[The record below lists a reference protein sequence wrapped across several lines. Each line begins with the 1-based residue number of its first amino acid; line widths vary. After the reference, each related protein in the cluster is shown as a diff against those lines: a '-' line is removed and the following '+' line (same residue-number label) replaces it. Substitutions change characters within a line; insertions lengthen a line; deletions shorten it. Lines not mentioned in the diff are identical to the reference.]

1 MADAPLDGGTL
12 ALHIIRRMTR
22 RRAPEGIPVL
32 IAVDARSSDPLSRQI
47 YRALRDGILAGR
59 LVGGLRLPSTR
70 ALATDLGVSRNTVV
84 TAFDQLLAE
93 GYVESRVGRGT
104 RVSHTLPDH
113 LLHARARQRTRP
125 VVSPAGTA
133 ASARGALLVEHAR
146 RKSSVE
152 EGAIAFAP
160 GVPALDLF
168 PWPTWGR
175 LVAARGRELGPAV
188 AGYADVLGYRPL
200 RDAVA
205 RYVAVARGVAC
216 TADQVVIVGGSQ
228 QGLDLVSRVV
238 TDPGD
243 SAWIED
249 PGYHGALGAFA
260 GAGLRVTGVPV
271 DADGVSVAAGRV
283 AAPTARL
290 MYVTPSHQ
298 FPLGV
303 TMSLSRR
310 LELLAAAAQMQAWIV
325 EDDYDSEFRYVSR
338 PLTALQGLDR
348 DGRVVYVGTFS
359 KVMFPALRIG
369 FVIAPPS
376 LLPAIGAARQ
386 FSGTQQGV
394 LEQMVLADFIT
405 DGHFERHVRRMRA
418 VYAERQQDLIDALR
432 AECAELV
439 DASPAG
445 SGMHLVG
452 WLPLD
457 ADDGDVSRRAAARGV
472 DAIPLSA
479 FAVGRGAGRPG
490 VLLGYAHVDR
500 PTMLTAARRLATAVR
515 ESQAI
520 KGDQRG
526 RSGLNSIERSR
537 GQSP

>member
-1 MADAPLDGGTL
+1 
-12 ALHIIRRMTR
+12 MTR

-32 IAVDARSSDPLSRQI
+32 IALDPRSSEPLSRQI

-70 ALATDLGVSRNTVV
+70 ALAADLGVSRNTVV

-113 LLHARARQRTRP
+113 LLHARARQRTRMMP
-125 VVSPAGTA
+125 PLDQAA
-133 ASARGALLVEHAR
+133 ASARGTQLVEHAR

-152 EGAIAFAP
+152 EGALAFAP

-168 PWPTWGR
+168 PWRTWGG
-175 LVAARGRELGPAV
+175 LVAARGRELGPGL
-188 AGYADVLGYRPL
+188 AGYSDTLGYRPL

-205 RYVAVARGVAC
+205 RYAAVARGVTC

-228 QGLDLVSRVV
+228 QGLDLVARVAS
-238 TDPGD
+238 DPGD

-249 PGYHGALGAFA
+249 PGYHGALGAFIA
-260 GAGLRVTGVPV
+260 AGLRVTGVPV

-283 AAPTARL
+283 AAADARL

-310 LELLAAAAQMQAWIV
+310 LELLAAAGQMQAWIV

-376 LLPAIGAARQ
+376 LLPAIAAARQ
-386 FSGTQQGV
+386 VAGTQQAV
-394 LEQMVLADFIT
+394 LEQVVLTDFIS

-432 AECAELV
+432 KECEGLV
-439 DASPAG
+439 DAAPAG

-452 WLPLD
+452 WLPPD
-457 ADDGDVSRRAAARGV
+457 ADDADVSRRAAARGV

-500 PTMLTAARRLATAVR
+500 STMRTAARRLAAAVR
-515 ESQAI
+515 ESCLVQ
-520 KGDQRG
+520 GVRP
-526 RSGLNSIERSR
+526 LETHESR
-537 GQSP
+537 GHSP

>member
-1 MADAPLDGGTL
+1 
-12 ALHIIRRMTR
+12 MTR

-32 IAVDARSSDPLSRQI
+32 IALDTKASGSLSRQI

-59 LVGGLRLPSTR
+59 LTGGLRLPSTR
-70 ALATDLGVSRNTVV
+70 ALAIDLGVSRNTVV

-104 RVSHTLPDH
+104 RVSQTMPDH
-113 LLHARARQRTRP
+113 LLHARSRP
-125 VVSPAGTA
+125 RVRIVTTAPGNSAPGSSP
-133 ASARGALLVEHAR
+133 SARGALLVDHAR
-146 RKSSVE
+146 RRSAVD
-152 EGAIAFAP
+152 EGTVAFAP

-168 PWPTWGR
+168 PWQLWSR
-175 LVAARGRELGPAV
+175 LVANRARKLGATS
-188 AGYADVLGYRPL
+188 AGYADSLGYPPL
-200 RDAVA
+200 REAVA
-205 RYVAVARGVAC
+205 RYVAVARGVNC
-216 TADQVVIVGGSQ
+216 TADQVLIVGGSQ
-228 QGLDLVSRVV
+228 QGIDLVARVA

-249 PGYHGALGAFA
+249 PGYYGALGAFA

-271 DADGVSVAAGRV
+271 DADGMSVAAGRV
-283 AAPTARL
+283 GAPAARL

-310 LELLAAAAQMQAWIV
+310 LELLAAAAEMQAWIV

-338 PLTALQGLDR
+338 PLTALQGLDTE
-348 DGRVVYVGTFS
+348 GRVVYVGTFS

-369 FVIAPPS
+369 FVIAPQS
-376 LLPAIGAARQ
+376 LLPAITAARK
-386 FSGTQQGV
+386 FAGTQQAV

-418 VYAERQQDLIDALR
+418 VYAERQQHLIDALR
-432 AECAELV
+432 AECAGVL

-452 WLPLD
+452 WLPPD
-457 ADDGDVSRRAAARGV
+457 ADDADVSRRAATRGV
-472 DAIPLSA
+472 DAIALSA
-479 FAVGRGAGRPG
+479 FAVGRGVGRPG
-490 VLLGYAHVDR
+490 VLLGYAHVNR
-500 PTMLTAARRLATAVR
+500 ATMFAAARGLAGAIR
-515 ESQAI
+515 ESLA
-520 KGDQRG
+520 QRPRVLAG
-526 RSGLNSIERSR
+526 RASR
-537 GQSP
+537 GASD

>member
-1 MADAPLDGGTL
+1 VR
-12 ALHIIRRMTR
+12 IIRRMTR
-22 RRAPEGIPVL
+22 RRAPDGIPVL
-32 IAVDARSSDPLSRQI
+32 IALDPRASDPLARQV

-70 ALATDLGVSRNTVV
+70 ALAGDLGVSRTTVV
-84 TAFDQLLAE
+84 AAFDQLVAE
-93 GYVESRVGRGT
+93 GYVESRAGRGT

-113 LLHARARQRTRP
+113 LLHARARQPVRP
-125 VVSPAGTA
+125 TASSPANA
-133 ASARGALLVEHAR
+133 PSARGAVLVEHAR
-146 RKSSVE
+146 RKSAVSE
-152 EGAIAFAP
+152 ATIAFSP

-168 PWPTWGR
+168 PWATWGR
-175 LVAARGRELGPAV
+175 LVAARGRGMGPAV
-188 AGYADVLGYRPL
+188 AGYADSLGYRPL
-200 RDAVA
+200 RQAVA
-205 RYVAVARGVAC
+205 RYVAVARGVTC

-228 QGLDLVSRVV
+228 QGLDLVARVT

-243 SAWIED
+243 QAWIED
-249 PGYHGALGAFA
+249 PGYHGALGALVA
-260 GAGLRVTGVPV
+260 AGLRVTGVPV
-271 DADGVSVAAGRV
+271 DPGGVSVAAGRV
-283 AAPTARL
+283 AAPAARL

-310 LELLAAAAQMQAWIV
+310 IELLSAATEMRAWIV

-359 KVMFPALRIG
+359 KVMFPALRVG

-376 LLPAIGAARQ
+376 LLPAIAAARQ
-386 FSGTQQGV
+386 VAGTQQAT
-394 LEQMVLADFIT
+394 LEQMVLADFIGE
-405 DGHFERHVRRMRA
+405 GHFERHVRRMRA
-418 VYAERQQDLIDALR
+418 VYSERQRDLIDAVR
-432 AECAELV
+432 AECVDLV
-439 DASPAG
+439 DTAPAG

-452 WLPLD
+452 WLPPE
-457 ADDGDVSRRAAARGV
+457 ADDADVSRRAASRGV

-500 PTMLTAARRLATAVR
+500 AAMFAAARHLAAAIR
-515 ESQAI
+515 ESMA
-520 KGDQRG
+520 QRV
-526 RSGLNSIERSR
+526 RALSR
-537 GQSP
+537 ALTP

>member
-1 MADAPLDGGTL
+1 MADAALDGGTF

-32 IAVDARSSDPLSRQI
+32 IALDPRTRDSLARQI

-70 ALATDLGVSRNTVV
+70 ALAADLGVSRNTVV

-104 RVSHTLPDH
+104 RVSQTLPDH
-113 LLHARARQRTRP
+113 LLHARARQQRVRVDRP
-125 VVSPAGTA
+125 PAQTAVS
-133 ASARGALLVEHAR
+133 SRGALLVEHAR
-146 RKSSVE
+146 RKSSIE
-152 EGAIAFAP
+152 DGAIAFAP

-168 PWPTWGR
+168 PWQTWGR
-175 LVAARGRELGPAV
+175 LIAARGRELGPAT
-188 AGYADVLGYRPL
+188 AGYSGALGYRPL

-205 RYVAVARGVAC
+205 RYVAVARGVTC

-228 QGLDLVSRVV
+228 QGLDLVARVV

-271 DADGVSVAAGRV
+271 DADGVSVAAGRI
-283 AAPTARL
+283 AAPAARL

-298 FPLGV
+298 FPLGI

-310 LELLAAAAQMQAWIV
+310 LELLAAAAEMRAWIV

-348 DGRVVYVGTFS
+348 DGRVIYVGTFS

-376 LLPAIGAARQ
+376 LVPAIAAARQ
-386 FSGTQQGV
+386 FAGTQQAV
-394 LEQMVLADFIT
+394 LEQMVLADFIAE
-405 DGHFERHVRRMRA
+405 GHFERHVRRMRS

-432 AECAELV
+432 TECAGVV
-439 DASPAG
+439 DAAPAG

-452 WLPLD
+452 WLPPD
-457 ADDGDVSRRAAARGV
+457 ADDADVSRRAAARGV

-479 FAVGRGAGRPG
+479 FAVRRGALRPG
-490 VLLGYAHVDR
+490 VLLGYAHIGR
-500 PTMLTAARRLATAVR
+500 ATMRAAARHLVAAVR
-515 ESQAI
+515 ESLA
-520 KGDQRG
+520 
-526 RSGLNSIERSR
+526 SGPTGSESFDFRSR

>member
-1 MADAPLDGGTL
+1 
-12 ALHIIRRMTR
+12 MTR

-32 IAVDARSSDPLSRQI
+32 ISLDPNASDSLSRQI

-59 LVGGLRLPSTR
+59 LAGGLRLPSTR
-70 ALATDLGVSRNTVV
+70 ALAVDLGVSRNTVV

-104 RVSHTLPDH
+104 RVSQTMPDH
-113 LLHARARQRTRP
+113 LLHARARPRVRA
-125 VVSPAGTA
+125 VAAAPANA
-133 ASARGALLVEHAR
+133 PSARGARLVELAR
-146 RKSSVE
+146 PRSLIETGVVP
-152 EGAIAFAP
+152 FAP

-168 PWPTWGR
+168 PWPTWAR
-175 LVAARGRELGPAV
+175 LVAARGRELGIDS
-188 AGYADVLGYRPL
+188 AGYASSLGYRPL
-200 RDAVA
+200 REAVA

-228 QGLDLVSRVV
+228 QGLDLVTRVV
-238 TDPGD
+238 TDAGD

-249 PGYHGALGAFA
+249 PGYHGALGALA
-260 GAGLRVTGVPV
+260 GAGLRVTGVPI
-271 DADGVSVAAGRV
+271 DADGMSVAAGRV
-283 AAPTARL
+283 GAPSARL

-310 LELLAAAAQMQAWIV
+310 LELLATAADMNAWII

-338 PLTALQGLDR
+338 PLTALQGLDTN
-348 DGRVVYVGTFS
+348 GRVVYVGTFS

-376 LLPAIGAARQ
+376 LLPAIAAARQ
-386 FSGTQQGV
+386 FAGTQQAV
-394 LEQMVLADFIT
+394 LEQMVLADFISE
-405 DGHFERHVRRMRA
+405 GHFERHVRRMRA

-432 AECAELV
+432 AECEGLV
-439 DASPAG
+439 TASPAG

-452 WLPLD
+452 WLPPD
-457 ADDGDVSRRAAARGV
+457 IDDGDVSRRAASRGV

-479 FAVGRGAGRPG
+479 FAVDRGAGRPG

-500 PTMLTAARRLATAVR
+500 GTMIAACRRLAAAVR
-515 ESQAI
+515 ESSA
-520 KGDQRG
+520 QRSSRPVG
-526 RSGLNSIERSR
+526 AARS
-537 GQSP
+537 

>member
-1 MADAPLDGGTL
+1 
-12 ALHIIRRMTR
+12 MTR
-22 RRAPEGIPVL
+22 RRAPEGIPIL
-32 IAVDARSSDPLSRQI
+32 IALDTKASGSLSRQI

-59 LVGGLRLPSTR
+59 LTGGFRLPSTR

-104 RVSHTLPDH
+104 RVSHTMPDH
-113 LLHARARQRTRP
+113 LLHARSRP
-125 VVSPAGTA
+125 RLRATPPATPNA
-133 ASARGALLVEHAR
+133 PSARGALLVEHAR
-146 RKSSVE
+146 RKSSID
-152 EGAIAFAP
+152 EGTVAFAP

-168 PWPTWGR
+168 PWRTWGR
-175 LVAARGRELGPAV
+175 LVAARGRELGV
-188 AGYADVLGYRPL
+188 GSAGYADSLGYRPL

-205 RYVAVARGVAC
+205 RYVAVARGVTC
-216 TADQVVIVGGSQ
+216 TADQVVIVGGAQ
-228 QGLDLVSRVV
+228 QAIDLVARVA

-260 GAGLRVTGVPV
+260 AAGLRITGVPV
-271 DADGVSVAAGRV
+271 DADGMSVVAGRV
-283 AAPTARL
+283 SAPAARL

-310 LELLAAAAQMQAWIV
+310 LELLAAATAMRAWIV

-338 PLTALQGLDR
+338 PLTALQGLDTE
-348 DGRVVYVGTFS
+348 GRVVYVGTFS

-376 LLPAIGAARQ
+376 LVPAITAARQ
-386 FSGTQQGV
+386 FAGTQQAA
-394 LEQMVLADFIT
+394 LEQMVLADFIG

-432 AECAELV
+432 AECDGVL
-439 DASPAG
+439 DAAPAG

-452 WLPLD
+452 WLPQD
-457 ADDGDVSRRAAARGV
+457 ADDADVSRRAAARGV

-479 FAVGRGAGRPG
+479 FAVERGAGRPG

-500 PTMLTAARRLATAVR
+500 PTMFASARGLAAAIR
-515 ESQAI
+515 ESMT
-520 KGDQRG
+520 QRPMRTLPARASQG
-526 RSGLNSIERSR
+526 AGE
-537 GQSP
+537 